1 MGDFFT
7 QTKID
12 PISCFLRF
20 RASVSSATW
29 LDAQHPYMVIAQRA
43 VERPALH
50 VVVATAVT
58 AAMAATR
65 RIRTRLTLRR

>member
-1 MGDFFT
+1 MGHFVT

-20 RASVSSATW
+20 HASVSSATW

-50 VVVATAVT
+50 VVVAMAVT
-58 AAMAATR
+58 AATR